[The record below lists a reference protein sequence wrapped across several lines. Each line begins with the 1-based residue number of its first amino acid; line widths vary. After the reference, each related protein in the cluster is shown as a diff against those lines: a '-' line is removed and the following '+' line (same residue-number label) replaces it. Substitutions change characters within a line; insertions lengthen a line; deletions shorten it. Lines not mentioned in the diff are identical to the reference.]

1 MSTRS
6 ELLFQAHGKISNPF
20 LLCTLIGKRTRQLM
34 MSANRDQSTAEIV
47 DYALSELL
55 AGVLE
60 FEMHGKKEPKS
71 KAPLS
76 HSHPNAASREVL
88 EVEAR

>member
-1 MSTRS
+1 MSIRS
-6 ELLFQAHGKISNPF
+6 ELLFQADRRISNPF
-20 LLCTLIGKRTRQLM
+20 LLCTLIGKRTRQWIL
-34 MSANRDQSTAEIV
+34 SANRGQSTAEIV

-60 FEMHGKKEPKS
+60 FDMHGEKEPKS
-71 KAPLS
+71 KAPLLRS
-76 HSHPNAASREVL
+76 NPNTASREVL

>member
-1 MSTRS
+1 MHPHHP
-6 ELLFQAHGKISNPF
+6 LAG
-20 LLCTLIGKRTRQLM
+20 LIPQVYYCPNK
-34 MSANRDQSTAEIV
+34 DWSTAELV
-47 DYALSELL
+47 DYAFSELL

-60 FEMHGKKEPKS
+60 FEMQGEKQPKS

-76 HSHPNAASREVL
+76 QNYPNAASIEVL